1 MGGVVAG
8 QEGDSEGVGSDNTG
22 RDDRASDH

>member
-1 MGGVVAG
+1 MGGAVRG
-8 QEGDSEGVGSDNTG
+8 QEGDSEGVGSDNSG